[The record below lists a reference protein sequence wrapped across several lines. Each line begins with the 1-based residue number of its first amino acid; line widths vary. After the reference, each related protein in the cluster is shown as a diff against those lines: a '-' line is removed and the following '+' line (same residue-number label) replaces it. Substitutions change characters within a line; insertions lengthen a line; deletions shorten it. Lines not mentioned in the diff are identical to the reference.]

1 MKIENQVC
9 TLEQGKTFK
18 SLGINQGSYFRWIQF
33 RNESSPPDQWGTV
46 HTVLDKEDDM
56 LYYYERSY
64 LKDMEDFPALTVAE
78 LGVMMPAR
86 VMSGGD
92 DYFPQMHKGRRGW
105 YIQYQT
111 NKKDVVINADGDIDR
126 PRGYLFNTYRVA
138 YNMAEAIASYL
149 ILLLE
154 NNVITPAEVN
164 ERLKATQ

>member
-1 MKIENQVC
+1 MKLEDQVC
-9 TLEQGKTFK
+9 TLEQAKRLK
-18 SLGINQGSYFRWIQF
+18 ELGVRQDASYAAWLKNNCQEETEFLCWPVISPGVSHKGY
-33 RNESSPPDQWGTV
+33 SSPAKGC
-46 HTVLDKEDDM
+46 LEGF
-56 LYYYERSY
+56 SA
-64 LKDMEDFPALTVAE
+64 FTVAE

-92 DYFPQMHKGRRGW
+92 DYFPQIHKGRRGW

-111 NKKDVVINADGDIDR
+111 NKKDVVVNADGDIDR
-126 PRGYLFNTYRVA
+126 PRGYLYNTYRVA
-138 YNMAEAIASYL
+138 YNMAEAYASYL